1 MTEQKPGRSKA
12 NIARD
17 STVQCHTNASMVT
30 LIASTTSFDE
40 YCFANQ
46 FEFSQF

>member
-1 MTEQKPGRSKA
+1 
-12 NIARD
+12 
-17 STVQCHTNASMVT
+17 MVT